1 MDMSNYQGSTRSSP
15 TRRHINDNPLLDWN
29 HQRNEVTQHICY
41 AFHISI
47 NNSVEFFWRNI
58 PNLVIFINSTC
69 IVYWIYIQVSS
80 MGKAVSHY
88 VGLKVK
94 KKKRTESI
102 LSNCCTSN
110 HISTSKCPRT
120 FKKMS
125 FHNQN
130 RHMMFW
136 INIQAYS
143 EGKIKLRTNHH
154 IDAYTGKSQV
164 HSKSKTCPHHPELI
178 NC

>member
-88 VGLKVK
+88 EGLKVK
-94 KKKRTESI
+94 KKKKGQNQYSLIVAQAIIFLHQSVREHSRKCHFTTGTDTWCFESTYKHIQRVKSNWELTTI
-102 LSNCCTSN
+102 LMHTQARVKYITS
-110 HISTSKCPRT
+110 
-120 FKKMS
+120 
-125 FHNQN
+125 Q
-130 RHMMFW
+130 
-136 INIQAYS
+136 
-143 EGKIKLRTNHH
+143 KL
-154 IDAYTGKSQV
+154 V
-164 HSKSKTCPHHPELI
+164 LI
-178 NC
+178 ILNS